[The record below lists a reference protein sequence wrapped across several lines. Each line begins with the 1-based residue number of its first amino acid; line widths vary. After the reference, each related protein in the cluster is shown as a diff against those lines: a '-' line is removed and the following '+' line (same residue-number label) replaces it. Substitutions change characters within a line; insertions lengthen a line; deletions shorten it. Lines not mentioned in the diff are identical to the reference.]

1 MSIDVEWPLL
11 LVAFLVACGTDAPGE
26 PADGGGDAVGADAT
40 SPDASAPDVSASDAG
55 ADAPSEAAATAIYW
69 GAIEDGPDTYDF
81 YYPDAGPWDNA
92 PWGAATMNEFD
103 SNAGK
108 KISLLGWGQPPPWQ
122 QTTVYGGTFDLVRNR
137 GAYTML
143 TIDPGTATLAD
154 VASGKYDASITTW
167 ANNVK
172 SYGQPFFMRFAH
184 EMNGSWYAWGQKPA
198 DFVAA
203 WKHFHDVVAAAGATN
218 ITWVFNPNLD
228 IGPYKIA
235 DYWPGD
241 AYVDWMGLD
250 GYNKGATTA
259 SFASLYGPSYA
270 QLQALSQKPIMI
282 CEIAS
287 LEYAAGDKAAWIKDV
302 LETELP
308 SKFPQIRAF
317 LWFNWRFYETDNN
330 VTGYKPFPI
339 ESSPSSLAAF
349 AAGIASPVYVAGGT
363 FTLAAPMSKI
373 TPAN

>member
-1 MSIDVEWPLL
+1 MMSPRLL
-11 LVAFLVACGTDAPGE
+11 LLAFVAACGTSTSE
-26 PADGGGDAVGADAT
+26 PADGGSDASPVDAT
-40 SPDASAPDVSASDAG
+40 SDASATDGSASDAG
-55 ADAPSEAAATAIYW
+55 TDAPSEASSAILW

-81 YYPDAGPWDNA
+81 YYPDAGPWQNA
-92 PWGAATMNEFD
+92 PWGNTGNTMDKFD

-108 KISLLGWGQPPPWQ
+108 KISVLGWGQPPPWD
-122 QTTVYGGTFDLVRNR
+122 QTTVYGGTFDIVRNR

-143 TIDPGTATLAD
+143 TIDLGSATLAD

-167 ANNVK
+167 AGNVK
-172 SYGQPFFMRFAH
+172 SYGHPFFMRFAH
-184 EMNGSWYAWGQKPA
+184 EMNGNWYAWGQKPT

-203 WKHFHDVVAAAGATN
+203 WKHFHDVVSNAGATN
-218 ITWVFNPNLD
+218 VTWVFNPNLD

-250 GYNKGATTA
+250 GYNKGATSAT
-259 SFASLYGPSYA
+259 FASLYGPSYA
-270 QLQALSQKPIMI
+270 ALQALSQKPIMI
-282 CEIAS
+282 CEIGS
-287 LEYAAGDKAAWIKDV
+287 LEYGAGEKGAWIKDV
-302 LETELP
+302 LESELP

-339 ESSPSSLAAF
+339 ESSQSSLSAF
-349 AAGIASPVYVAGGT
+349 SAGVALPVYVAGGT
-363 FTLAAPMSKI
+363 FTLAAPLSKI
-373 TPAN
+373 APP